1 MKLDPVQLR
10 DFAERY
16 SKAWTSHV
24 PDNVA
29 ACFSEDGSLKVNEA
43 PPAVGRAAISGVAR
57 SFMAD
62 FPDLHLK
69 MDNLVLKDGR
79 VIYHWTFSGRNS
91 GSGGTGHHVLF
102 RGLESWS
109 FGPDGLIAE
118 SLGHF
123 DETQYQ
129 HQLAHGI

>member
-29 ACFSEDGSLKVNEA
+29 ACFSEDGSLNVNEA

-57 SFMAD
+57 SFMAN

-69 MDNLVLKDGR
+69 MDNLVRRSRDLPLDILR
-79 VIYHWTFSGRNS
+79 TQLW
-91 GSGGTGHHVLF
+91 
-102 RGLESWS
+102 
-109 FGPDGLIAE
+109 FGPDGLIAG